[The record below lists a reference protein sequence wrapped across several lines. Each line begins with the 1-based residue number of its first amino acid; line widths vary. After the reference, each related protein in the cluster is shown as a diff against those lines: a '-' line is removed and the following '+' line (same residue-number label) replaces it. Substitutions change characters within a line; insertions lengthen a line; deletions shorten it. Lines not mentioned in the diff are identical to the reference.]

1 MLLATDVP
9 LKIVVAQLN
18 FDLLL
23 TLQEFR
29 SIEDLVR
36 FMTNW
41 VSPCEPGNKIV
52 EGRWSIVDMKPL
64 PNCGC
69 H

>member
-9 LKIVVAQLN
+9 LKTAVAQLN

-23 TLQEFR
+23 ALREFR

-36 FMTNW
+36 FLTSW
-41 VSPCEPGNKIV
+41 VLPCGPGKK
-52 EGRWSIVDMKPL
+52 S
-64 PNCGC
+64 
-69 H
+69 